1 MKNPASNNN
10 NIILIQLVFTLPL
23 LLSHSICHAA
33 SQNNYFDNMAFSFK
47 PTLLIEQL
55 YTDNLTYSEANRIS
69 TWGTLLSPSIKLGLQ
84 KDSKTATIHYQAHK
98 AEYYGSSSDDYL
110 DHQIQGKLK
119 FQASQRTNMQ
129 FFALY
134 GRKHEAR
141 GTGYSIGI
149 ADQLSQNDELREYQ
163 TGTVINYGSPQSI
176 GRIELKLNAHAA
188 RLDNRPGAGQ
198 FANQNNYHGS
208 LAFFYQLKT
217 NTLLFVEANS
227 TKNKFN
233 LLNGSNSLNNLDT
246 RVYAGTSWDATA
258 LTTGTFKL
266 GVSHKRFSNK
276 EKGNS
281 SGFVWDLG
289 VRWHPLQ
296 TTWFDIATQSHTEET
311 SGNGDYVQTTK
322 ISSTVTHQ
330 WLQLLQTSLNLSA
343 VKDTYQPT
351 DQEQGTWHIQAEV
364 NYQIH
369 HRIKIGAS
377 ITHQERLST
386 KSGHDFKRNIG
397 KLSLSLN
404 T

>member
-1 MKNPASNNN
+1 MKNPTTNND
-10 NIILIQLVFTLPL
+10 LIVLFQLLFTLPI
-23 LLSHSICHAA
+23 LLSHSISHAD

-47 PTLLIEQL
+47 PSLLIEQL
-55 YTDNLTYSEANRIS
+55 YTDNLTYSETNRIS
-69 TWGTLLSPSIKLGLQ
+69 TWGALLSPSIKLGLQ
-84 KDSKTATIHYQAHK
+84 KDSKTATLHYQAHK
-98 AEYYGSSSDDYL
+98 AEYFGSSSDDFL
-110 DHQIQGKLK
+110 DHQIQGILKL
-119 FQASQRTNMQ
+119 QASQRTNMQ

-141 GTGYSIGI
+141 GTGYSIGN
-149 ADQLSQNDELREYQ
+149 ADQLSQSDKLREYN

-176 GRIELKLNAHAA
+176 GRIEFKFNAHAA
-188 RLDNRPGAGQ
+188 RLDNRPDAGQ

-208 LAFFYQLKT
+208 LAFFYKLKT
-217 NTLLFVEANS
+217 NTSLFVEANGS
-227 TKNKFN
+227 KNTFT
-233 LLNGSNSLNNLDT
+233 LLSEKNSLNNLDT
-246 RVYAGTSWDATA
+246 RVYAGTSWEATA
-258 LTTGTFKL
+258 LTTGTIKA

-289 VRWHPLQ
+289 LRWRPLQ

-311 SGNGDYVQTTK
+311 SGNGDYVETTK

-330 WLQLLQTSLNLSA
+330 WQQLLQTSLNVGA
-343 VKDTYQPT
+343 VKNTYQPT
-351 DQEQGTWHIQAEV
+351 DQEQGMWHIQAEV

-369 HRIKIGAS
+369 HRIKISAS
-377 ITHQERLST
+377 FTHQERLST
-386 KSGHDFKRNIG
+386 KSGHDFKRNMA